1 MSSKVTDELLEEIR
15 QLPEHVNDFTVTT
28 ELKFLSVGALLARCA
43 EEIVRLRNEN
53 ETLRANKKKKVRGV

>member
-1 MSSKVTDELLEEIR
+1 MTENLLDEIR

-43 EEIVRLRNEN
+43 DEIVRLREEN
-53 ETLRANKKKKVRGV
+53 AALRAKRKPPKKR